1 MMNKFDKS
9 VISFIS
15 STTDFS
21 DVDLRVE
28 EHHGD
33 KYMIVYVDVPK
44 VDNNSPQ
51 YDEQYDDKVT
61 ESKRRKSH
69 PIPGL
74 ISSTSAINT
83 RLTQAKKFF
92 GEESIKYIPAFL
104 PKNHKYLKDNE
115 KEIDDAAKKIDP
127 RIDAVVGWDSDYPK
141 PTLTFYCNGM
151 SNYSDI
157 KKKYFTGGKFAEVI
171 QELLGD
177 KIKLSSYAWSI
188 SSNYTKRD

>member
-28 EHHGD
+28 EHYGD
-33 KYMIVYVDVPK
+33 KYMVVYVDVPK
-44 VDNNSPQ
+44 VDENSPQ
-51 YDEQYDDKVT
+51 YDEQYADKIT

-115 KEIDDAAKKIDP
+115 KEIDDAVKKIDP

-141 PTLTFYCNGM
+141 PTLTLYCNGM

-157 KKKYFTGGKFAEVI
+157 KKKYFTGGEFAEVI

>member
-33 KYMIVYVDVPK
+33 KYMIIYVDVPK
-44 VDNNSPQ
+44 VDKNSPQ
-51 YDEQYDDKVT
+51 YDEQYADKVT

-74 ISSTSAINT
+74 ISSTSAINI

-92 GEESIKYIPAFL
+92 GEDSINYIPAFL
-104 PKNHKYLKDNE
+104 PKNHEYLKDNE

-141 PTLTFYCNGM
+141 PTLTFYSNGTN
-151 SNYSDI
+151 NYADI
-157 KKKYFTGGKFAEVI
+157 KKKYFTGGEFAEEM
-171 QELLGD
+171 QKLLGD
-177 KIKLSSYAWSI
+177 KIKLSSYKWSI
-188 SSNYTKRD
+188 STATTKRD